1 MSASLVV
8 AFSHVEK
15 TVSWSTVGWRESVG
29 VGHEAFGGKLEGH
42 YEEEGAHAED
52 ADYGQ
57 EEEKA
62 KFCG

>member
-1 MSASLVV
+1 M
-8 AFSHVEK
+8 
-15 TVSWSTVGWRESVG
+15 GWRESVG
-29 VGHEAFGGKLEGH
+29 VGHEAFGGKLERH